1 MAELAAAA
9 AAATPA
15 DAPAAEAPAATEEKR
30 AGDAAG
36 DGDMAP
42 TVEPRPFLPG
52 SASLI
57 EQLDTRV
64 LIVLR
69 EGRHL
74 VGVLRSVDQFS
85 NIVLEDTY
93 ERHITGNKYADRFL
107 GLYLVKGESLVLV
120 GEIVRPLARQ
130 CRRALFLLRHATY
143 HTLFAHTCIP
153 PRSMRLTPN
162 LLMLPRFVSQLLASS
177 LALVA
182 SPF

>member
-9 AAATPA
+9 AAAKPA

-120 GEIVRPLARQ
+120 GEINDDDDADGAGPMQKVSLEE
-130 CRRALFLLRHATY
+130 LREAWNENDNAADQTQIWK
-143 HTLFAHTCIP
+143 F
-153 PRSMRLTPN
+153 
-162 LLMLPRFVSQLLASS
+162 
-177 LALVA
+177 
-182 SPF
+182 